1 MLDGLGIRRLRI
13 DAKLDEPRIFG
24 TGRDMVNRR

>member
-13 DAKLDEPRIFG
+13 DAKLDEPRDFWYG
-24 TGRDMVNRR
+24 KRYGE